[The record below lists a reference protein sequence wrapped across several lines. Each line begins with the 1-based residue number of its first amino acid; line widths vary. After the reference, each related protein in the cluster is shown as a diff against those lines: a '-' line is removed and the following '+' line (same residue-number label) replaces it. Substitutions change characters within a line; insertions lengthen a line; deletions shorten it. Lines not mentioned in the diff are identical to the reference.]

1 MINKKIESENKF
13 FYIYYRFQE
22 IIILDNNVVR
32 LMLN

>member
-22 IIILDNNVVR
+22 IMLDNNVVR